1 MKICGKSTNTKIQGL
16 RTASLEGMQN
26 EVQTWPEFCNAW
38 EIKMKK
44 NVGTR
49 GREYSKFNLIRSK

>member
-1 MKICGKSTNTKIQGL
+1 
-16 RTASLEGMQN
+16 MQN